1 MAVSSRPSQ
10 ADSKSIDLGDP
21 KLYINRELSWLR
33 FNARVLE
40 EACDKRHPL
49 LERVKF
55 LSIFANNLD
64 EFFMVRVAV
73 LRRQLGRSA
82 VEAPPDGM
90 TPAEQ
95 LAAIRQMLLPQ
106 LARQSIIWHNDLLP
120 NLNKAG
126 IRVLDYD
133 GLKGKQRKL
142 LREYFR
148 REIFPVLTPL
158 AFDPAHP
165 FPHISNLSINLAVTV
180 RDPVHGERFARV
192 KVPAVFPRFLRIPS
206 EEKAESL
213 DSLGLAELA
222 SNNFV
227 WIEQVIA
234 ANLDQLFPGLEVVA
248 AYPFRVTRDADF
260 EIQEDEAADL
270 LAAIEESVGMRRFG
284 AALRLEIDTRMP
296 ESVRDTLA
304 TNLGL
309 APYQIYTADT
319 PIGMSNLMEIAQI
332 DRPGLR
338 DQSFLPA
345 IPTALAEGEGIFAA
359 LQRHNMLFYH
369 PYSSFTPVV
378 DFVREAARD
387 PDVLAIKQTL
397 YRVGANSPVIA
408 ALMEAR
414 ENGKHVAV
422 LVELKA
428 RFDEENNI
436 NWARSLE
443 QAGVHVIYGLVG
455 LKTHAKVC
463 LIVRRETDGIVRY
476 VHMATG
482 NYNAISSR
490 IYADIGYLTC
500 DPDIGDDVAE
510 LFNALTGYSL
520 KREYR
525 KLLVAPGAMR
535 QLILERIEREVDRH
549 RKHGDGYLAFKMNA
563 LTDKRC
569 IKALYR
575 ASQAGVKIELQPRGI
590 CCLRPGI
597 PGVSENISV
606 TSIVGRFLEHSR
618 IYYFRNGGE
627 DEILLGS
634 ADLMPRNLDNRV
646 EILFPV
652 EGKHLREVLRRDIL
666 ATHLKDNQQARRLLP
681 DGSYERVEP
690 QDGEQAL
697 DSQRWML
704 EHRGLWASEE

>member
-1 MAVSSRPSQ
+1 MAASSRPSQ
-10 ADSKSIDLGDP
+10 ADSKSIDLDDP

-73 LRRQLGRSA
+73 LRRQLGRSV

-126 IRVLDYD
+126 IQVLDYD

-165 FPHISNLSINLAVTV
+165 FPHISNLSINLAVIV

-192 KVPAVFPRFLRIPS
+192 KVPAVFPRLLRIPS

-213 DSLGLAELA
+213 D
-222 SNNFV
+222 
-227 WIEQVIA
+227 IA

-248 AYPFRVTRDADF
+248 AHPFRVTRDADF

-284 AALRLEIDTRMP
+284 AALRLEVDAHMP

-345 IPTALAEGEGIFAA
+345 IPTALAEGEGVFAA
-359 LQRHNMLFYH
+359 LKRHNMLFYH

-397 YRVGANSPVIA
+397 YRVGANSPVVA

-463 LIVRRETDGIVRY
+463 LIVRREADGIVRY

-520 KREYR
+520 KRELSR
-525 KLLVAPGAMR
+525 
-535 QLILERIEREVDRH
+535 
-549 RKHGDGYLAFKMNA
+549 
-563 LTDKRC
+563 
-569 IKALYR
+569 
-575 ASQAGVKIELQPRGI
+575 LQ
-590 CCLRPGI
+590 
-597 PGVSENISV
+597 
-606 TSIVGRFLEHSR
+606 
-618 IYYFRNGGE
+618 
-627 DEILLGS
+627 DEC
-634 ADLMPRNLDNRV
+634 
-646 EILFPV
+646 
-652 EGKHLREVLRRDIL
+652 
-666 ATHLKDNQQARRLLP
+666 P
-681 DGSYERVEP
+681 DGQTLYQGSLP
-690 QDGEQAL
+690 GLAGGGQDRAATAR
-697 DSQRWML
+697 DML
-704 EHRGLWASEE
+704 LASGHPRRKREHHRDLHRGAVPRA